1 MYCKGI
7 KNESENP
14 MSSNIVSI
22 QNEIKK
28 FEDIIRRNPNSPL
41 LVRLAWL
48 YLEIGDVEKAISLC
62 SKAIEKYPNYSTAHL
77 VMAKCYLELKFF
89 SKALEELNNV
99 IEILPDSKFVIDL
112 ISKIS
117 PKQKR
122 EEPTK
127 KKTRQKIEEGLPE
140 LEISTATEQKKAKHE
155 QLSSFYDEEFELP
168 TIEHEEKIA
177 VDEDKSF
184 VQTQASYLD
193 ELIKRLE
200 AGKTERNKVEAKE
213 PKEEVKFEEE
223 LSYDNISIVTPA
235 LAEILVKQ
243 GAYEEAIKVYK
254 KLIEQRPFEK
264 EKFEQEI
271 KKLEEKITK

>member
-1 MYCKGI
+1 
-7 KNESENP
+7 

>member
-1 MYCKGI
+1 
-7 KNESENP
+7 
-14 MSSNIVSI
+14 MSLNIASI
-22 QNEIKK
+22 HNEIKK
-28 FEDIIRRNPNSPL
+28 FEDTIRRNPNSPL

-62 SKAIEKYPNYSTAHL
+62 SKAIEKYPDYSTAHL
-77 VMAKCYLELKFF
+77 VIARCYLELKFF

-99 IEILPDSKFVIDL
+99 VEILPDSKFVIDL

-122 EEPTK
+122 EESPK

-140 LEISTATEQKKAKHE
+140 LEMLTVTEQKKTKHE
-155 QLSSFYDEEFELP
+155 PLSSFYDEEFELP
-168 TIEHEEKIA
+168 TIEHKEKTAAEENQGFA
-177 VDEDKSF
+177 
-184 VQTQASYLD
+184 QTQASYLD

-200 AGKTERNKVEAKE
+200 AGKTERSKVEVKE
-213 PKEEVKFEEE
+213 PNEEVKLEEG
-223 LSYDNISIVTPA
+223 LSYDKISIVTPA
-235 LAEILVKQ
+235 LAEILVRQ
-243 GAYEEAIKVYK
+243 GAYEEAIKIYK

-271 KKLEEKITK
+271 KKLEERITK